1 MIIRIL
7 RAAALASPRNGIAE
21 IAGSERAPFNEI
33 VARCLKA
40 IGDPRVVVSDPEAD
54 TSAAGSR
61 RNRWRRWAKRAS
73 AASVWTNGSAAHR
86 QKPDPASD
94 VRTVCHEGGA
104 GTQRRRRL

>member
-7 RAAALASPRNGIAE
+7 CAAALASPRNGIVE

-40 IGDPRVVVSDPEAD
+40 IADPRVVVSDPEAD

-73 AASVWTNGSAAHR
+73 AASVWTHGSAAHR

-94 VRTVCHEGGA
+94 VRPGGQ
-104 GTQRRRRL
+104 GTQRRR

>member
-7 RAAALASPRNGIAE
+7 RAAALASPRNGIVE

-33 VARCLKA
+33 VARYLKA
-40 IGDPRVVVSDPEAD
+40 IADPRVVVSDPEAD

-73 AASVWTNGSAAHR
+73 AASVWTHGSAAHR

-94 VRTVCHEGGA
+94 VRPGGQ
-104 GTQRRRRL
+104 GTQRRR